1 MESVGLSDMET
12 SLDYCLRIKGSCKIC
27 SFLRDG
33 DARVEQEI
41 APVLF
46 ARFLAFCEN
55 GEGVGG

>member
-12 SLDYCLRIKGSCKIC
+12 SLDYCLRIKASCKIC

-33 DARVEQEI
+33 DARGEQEI

-55 GEGVGG
+55 GEGGGG